1 MAGKKRTLYR
11 PGSGKK
17 AGTPKVPGS
26 GRKKG
31 TGNKINPIVQQTLE
45 RLGCDPI
52 KGMAI
57 IALDAMQ
64 TAEEVRERMTESCI
78 TIKVEERT
86 QMGKDVLAYYTL
98 AGSMFKELTQYVSPK
113 KKAIEISGSLNGNLI
128 ERLNDARSRRHSE

>member
-1 MAGKKRTLYR
+1 MAGARRTLYK

-17 AGTPKVPGS
+17 KGTPKVPGS

-31 TGNKINPIVQQTLE
+31 TGNKINPIVQETLD

-57 IALDAMQ
+57 IAIDAMQ
-64 TAEEVRERMTESCI
+64 TAEEVRERMTETCL
-78 TIKVEERT
+78 TIKVDERT
-86 QMGKDVLAYYTL
+86 QMGKDVLAYYAL

-113 KKAIEISGSLNGNLI
+113 KKSVEIVGEVDSNI
-128 ERLNDARSRRHSE
+128 TFKWK